1 MLRTLEA
8 SAIIRAHD
16 ATGKTFAHVAAK
28 MKAITGTAAAIN
40 RTAAQVSR
48 AEAAAARGTTMI
60 AASASR
66 VLAPAALGY
75 AAAQAFKRFADAEM
89 ALTRIGITA
98 DATDEQIDGLTKTLR
113 NLAAETGKPFGE
125 VAEGLNQLV
134 AGGLDLP
141 VAMPAMPAIVRT
153 AQAAGAE
160 VRDIANSAL
169 AASQALGIAGK
180 DMEAAFDV
188 MVAGGKAGKFELKD
202 MARYLPSI
210 APAAA
215 AVGMR
220 GEEGLKRIVAMLQVI
235 RNGTGSVEEA
245 ASSAANIFAKMESEE
260 TTKRFSKFGIDLR
273 KEMAKAR
280 REGRD
285 LLEVFTDLTARAT
298 GGDLS
303 KIPQLFSDM
312 EFARGMRALLSY
324 RDLMADVLKKLENA
338 KGSVARDFE
347 RVTQRSQVAINRL
360 AESWDRATA
369 ALGRLIDAAG
379 GSSALAGAAKALETI
394 AERFEAPKGEAPRTV
409 DELRDR
415 LLGAADKRRLA
426 ELDRDISLAERDVAA
441 ADATAAKRP
450 GLGRDP
456 ASARARLSRLRSERE
471 VLRLNLDAR
480 ALPLPS
486 IAPSIPL
493 AGGGRLPATVIDRDM
508 RAYFASRPSVPPP
521 APPPGAFRRAAWPP
535 VAPLDAPPAA
545 GELAAALGKSGRPLT
560 ATLEGRADVGV
571 NVKVDLAPDLKAKVD
586 AAINARGHLR
596 SDGVP
601 RTGTAGDTG
610 TSMPE
615 TGMYP

>member
-1 MLRTLEA
+1 MLRMLEA
-8 SAIIRAHD
+8 SAVIRAHD
-16 ATGKTFAHVAAK
+16 ATGATFAHVAGK
-28 MKAITGTAAAIN
+28 MRAITNTAAAVN
-40 RTAAQVSR
+40 RTAAHVAR

-66 VLAPAALGY
+66 LLAPAALGY
-75 AAAQAFKRFADAEM
+75 AATGAFKRFADAEM
-89 ALTRIGITA
+89 AITRIGITA

-113 NLAAETGKPFGE
+113 NLAAETGKPFNE

-134 AGGLDLP
+134 AGGQDLP
-141 VAMPAMPAIVRT
+141 EAMPALPAIVRT

-180 DMEAAFDV
+180 DMQAAFDV

-324 RDLMADVLKKLENA
+324 RDLMADVLKRLENA
-338 KGSVARDFE
+338 KGSTARDFE
-347 RVTQRSQVAINRL
+347 RVTQRSQIAINRL

-394 AERFEAPKGEAPRTV
+394 AGRFEKSRTDAPRSAE
-409 DELRDR
+409 ELRDR
-415 LLGAADKRRLA
+415 LLGAADKRRLG
-426 ELDRDISLAERDVAA
+426 ELDRDIALAERDVA
-441 ADATAAKRP
+441 AAKRP

-456 ASARARLSRLRSERE
+456 GSARARLARLRSERE
-471 VLRLNLDAR
+471 ILRLDIAAR
-480 ALPLPS
+480 GLALPTE
-486 IAPSIPL
+486 APAIPFDT
-493 AGGGRLPATVIDRDM
+493 GGRRLPATVIDRDIVEYF
-508 RAYFASRPSVPPP
+508 RARPGASVPLP
-521 APPPGAFRRAAWPP
+521 RRDPRREAWPA
-535 VAPLDAPPAA
+535 VAPLDAPPLGA

-571 NVKVDLAPDLKAKVD
+571 NVKVDLSPDLKAKVD

-601 RTGTAGDTG
+601 RTGTTGDTG
-610 TSMPE
+610 ASMPE

>member
-8 SAIIRAHD
+8 AAIIRAHD
-16 ATGKTFAHVAAK
+16 ATGATFAHVAGK
-28 MKAITGTAAAIN
+28 MRTITNTAAAVN
-40 RTAAQVSR
+40 RTAAHVAR

-66 VLAPAALGY
+66 LLAPAALGY
-75 AAAQAFKRFADAEM
+75 AATGAFKRFADAEM
-89 ALTRIGITA
+89 AITRIGITA
-98 DATDEQIDGLTKTLR
+98 DATDKEIDALHKSLR
-113 NLAAETGKPFGE
+113 ALAMETGKPFNE

-134 AGGLDLP
+134 AGGQDLP
-141 VAMPAMPAIVRT
+141 EAMPAMPAIVRT

-180 DMEAAFDV
+180 DMQDAFDV

-215 AVGMR
+215 AVGMK
-220 GEEGLKRIVAMLQVI
+220 GQEGLMRIVAMLQTI

-245 ASSAANIFAKMESEE
+245 ASSAVNIFAKMESEE
-260 TTKRFSKFGIDLR
+260 TTKRFKKFGIDLR

-285 LLEVFTDLTARAT
+285 LLEVFTELTTRAT

-312 EFARGMRALLSY
+312 EFARGMRALLAY
-324 RDLMADVLKKLENA
+324 RDIMADVLRKLESA
-338 KGSVARDFE
+338 KGSTARDFE

-369 ALGRLIDAAG
+369 ALGRLLDAAG

-394 AERFEAPKGEAPRTV
+394 AERLEAPKGEAPRTV

-415 LLGAADKRRLA
+415 YLGAADKRRLA
-426 ELDRDISLAERDVAA
+426 ELDRDIAVAERDVAA

-456 ASARARLSRLRSERE
+456 AAARARLGRLRSERE
-471 VLRLNLDAR
+471 VLRLNLAAR
-480 ALPLPS
+480 ALPLPAF
-486 IAPSIPL
+486 APAVD
-493 AGGGRLPATVIDRDM
+493 AGGRRLPATVIDRDM
-508 RAYFASRPSVPPP
+508 RAYFSSRPSVPPP
-521 APPPGAFRRAAWPP
+521 APPPAAFRRAAWPP

-545 GELAAALGKSGRPLT
+545 GELAAALGKGGRAVE
-560 ATLEGRADVGV
+560 ATLKGAANVDVR
-571 NVKVDLAPDLKAKVD
+571 VKVDLAPDLKAKID
-586 AAINARGHLR
+586 AAVTATGHLR
-596 SDGVP
+596 SDGAP
-601 RTGTAGDTG
+601 RTGTTG
-610 TSMPE
+610 STGPSMPE
-615 TGMYP
+615 TGMHP